1 MSDYVYEFVDKPET
15 KLLILY
21 ILHQSKHVASCPHLP
36 KQVLADFITKNINAN
51 YFVVQQCILE
61 LCRDNYISQF
71 VENHKDCLEM
81 QDKGL
86 EALQNFFKEIPS
98 SVMNIVDK
106 AIYDEIREF
115 KDNENIVV
123 DYWKESEGCYTAR
136 IKIYE
141 DDKVALNFSL
151 SLHNEKDAQTLA
163 KKFKEKPLEVYQKLI
178 ALSAQLIDEDKNE

>member
-36 KQVLADFITKNINAN
+36 KQVLSDFISKNINAN

-71 VENHKDCLEM
+71 VENHRDCLEM
-81 QDKGL
+81 QPKGL
-86 EALQNFFKEIPS
+86 DAVQNFFNEIPT

-106 AIYDEIREF
+106 AIYDEIQQF
-115 KDNENIVV
+115 KDDENIVV
-123 DYWKESEGCYTAR
+123 DYWAESEGCYTAR
-136 IKIYE
+136 IRIYE
-141 DDKVALNFSL
+141 NDKVALNFSL
-151 SLHNEKDAQTLA
+151 SLHSEKDAQTLA
-163 KKFKEKPLEVYQKLI
+163 RKFKEKPLEVYQQI
-178 ALSAQLIDEDKNE
+178 INLSAKLIDEDRK